1 MPMFPLGGLLAV
13 TIGLVI
19 AVLCYVW
26 MTASRASQT
35 RMEQQNRRVVELL
48 EEQNRL
54 LQQIIDKK

>member
-1 MPMFPLGGLLAV
+1 MGGLLAV

-19 AVLCYVW
+19 IVICYVW

-35 RMEQQNRRVVELL
+35 RMEEQNRRVAELL

-54 LQQIIDKK
+54 LRLLIDKK